1 MSDVAIRVQNLSKRY
16 RIERRSNLF
25 GMHELLEDVVKAPV
39 RMFVRTA
46 PDQAVSRSPG
56 KDRGTA
62 LPGAETGATVERD
75 LSLWALQDVSLEVA
89 RGEIVGLIGRNGA
102 GKSVLLKILARIT
115 KPTNGRAQLLGR
127 IGSML
132 EVGTGFHPE
141 LSGRENIYLNGTI
154 LGMKK
159 AEINRK
165 FDEIIAFSEVE
176 KFLDTPVKHYS
187 SGMKVRL
194 AFAVAAHLE
203 AEILLLDEV
212 LAVGDESFH
221 EKCVRKLGEV
231 VQEGRAVLFVS
242 HDMATIECLCP
253 RTVFLR
259 EGRVDL
265 DGETRAVIARYLEL
279 NRAGGC

>member
-1 MSDVAIRVQNLSKRY
+1 MNNVAVRVDNLGKRY
-16 RIERRSNLF
+16 RIGRRSRF
-25 GMHELLEDVVKAPV
+25 HGMHELLEDIVKAPV
-39 RMFVRTA
+39 RMLMRA
-46 PDQAVSRSPG
+46 SQGQAA
-56 KDRGTA
+56 GT
-62 LPGAETGATVERD
+62 TFERD
-75 LSLWALQDVSLEVA
+75 LHIWALQDVSLEVA
-89 RGEIVGLIGRNGA
+89 RGEIVGLIGKNGA

-115 KPTNGRAQLLGR
+115 KPTKGRAQLLGR

-176 KFLDTPVKHYS
+176 KFLDMPVKRYS

-194 AFAVAAHLE
+194 AFAVAAHLD

-231 VQEGRAVLFVS
+231 VKEGRAVLFVS
-242 HDMATIECLCP
+242 HDMATIESLCR
-253 RTVFLR
+253 RTIFLR
-259 EGRVDL
+259 DGRVYL
-265 DGETRAVIARYLEL
+265 DGETREVVSHYLEV
-279 NRAGGC
+279 NRAGGG